1 VVAQIENVWYGR
13 TVIRSVREM
22 YYEQAQAV
30 IDGTLSKEERAK
42 LPDYPLLEKEL
53 RTLLDMSRAINVR
66 VVCVCGGVCACRVV
80 CVCVCVCGGVCVS
93 CRVVRLNYGV
103 CGVSRRG
110 G

>member
-1 VVAQIENVWYGR
+1 MVAQIENVWYGR

-66 VVCVCGGVCACRVV
+66 VVCVCGGVCVSCACACACAVECACRVV
-80 CVCVCVCGGVCVS
+80 SCGSTIVCAG
-93 CRVVRLNYGV
+93 
-103 CGVSRRG
+103 
-110 G
+110 